1 MYSRIVFLLFLGC
14 LLASGGCKRPGPDGA
29 DGGTVDSA
37 PTTKSI
43 LVRTVRPTRGSLS
56 DTLPIT
62 GRVEA
67 FERADIIPRVEGI
80 VFAILKD
87 EGDPVKKGDILARVD
102 CREREL
108 TRDKARLAV
117 KLAELAVEEAAVSL
131 EEAEAR
137 LVSNQVDLGQEEKN
151 LARAKDQ
158 HAKGAIADQDL
169 EMAQHAY
176 DLVAARR
183 AELILARKKAE
194 QELARSKQAVD
205 DKKNELA
212 RAALECSWADLT
224 ATISGTVTRRM
235 LHVGQKAV
243 PNQTAF
249 TIADLDSLVVRP
261 TIPERQLRQVTVG
274 LKALLRTT
282 TWPDKVF
289 HGHVEHISPEVD
301 PQNGSIGLRIRLA
314 PSDPPLRPGMF
325 VSGDIVTEQR
335 DRALLVPKKAL
346 VFERDQ
352 PFLFVVTRE
361 GEDTIVH
368 RVPIE
373 RGLEN
378 KDMVEVRAVE
388 GSPLRIDDASQIVVV
403 GLDRLFEG
411 APVVLEDKDSAPA
424 PKASG
429 TDDKM
434 KSAKSGG

>member
-1 MYSRIVFLLFLGC
+1 MHPRIVILLFLAC
-14 LLASGGCKRPGPDGA
+14 LLGTGSCKRPGPEGS
-29 DGGTVDSA
+29 DGGAADASPAV
-37 PTTKSI
+37 KSI
-43 LVRTVRPTRGSLS
+43 LVRTVRPKRGSLS
-56 DTLPIT
+56 DTLPVT
-62 GRVEA
+62 GRIEA

-87 EGDPVKKGDILARVD
+87 EGDVVKKGDILARVD

-108 TRDKARLAV
+108 TRDKAQLAV
-117 KLAELAVEEAAVSL
+117 KQAELAVEEAQVSL
-131 EEAEAR
+131 EEADAR
-137 LVSNQVDLGQEEKN
+137 LVSNGVDLGQEEKN

-176 DLVAARR
+176 DVVVARR
-183 AELILARKKAE
+183 AELVLARKKAE
-194 QELARSKQAVD
+194 QELTRSKHAVE

-212 RAALECSWADLT
+212 RAKLECSWADLT

-243 PNQTAF
+243 PNEAAF
-249 TIADLDSLVVRP
+249 SIADLDTLVVRP
-261 TIPERQLRQVTVG
+261 TIPERQLRQVRVG
-274 LKALLRTT
+274 LEALLRTT
-282 TWPDKVF
+282 TWPDKTF
-289 HGHVEHISPEVD
+289 RGRVEHISPEVD
-301 PQNGSIGLRIRLA
+301 AQNGSIGLRIRLA

-352 PFLFVVTRE
+352 PFLFVVARE
-361 GEDTIVH
+361 GNARIVH
-368 RVPIE
+368 RVPVE

-378 KDMVEVRAVE
+378 KDMVEVRAAE
-388 GSPLRIDDASQIVVV
+388 GSPLQIDDATDVVVV

-411 APVVLEDKDSAPA
+411 ASVILEDGGAASPPKVPSANG
-424 PKASG
+424 KAKG
-429 TDDKM
+429 DE
-434 KSAKSGG
+434 SGG

>member
-224 ATISGTVTRRM
+224 ATMTRRM
-235 LHVGQKAV
+235 LGVGPKAV

-403 GLDRLFEG
+403 GLDRLFE
-411 APVVLEDKDSAPA
+411 APLWFSRTRSRHPL
-424 PKASG
+424 PKPRER
-429 TDDKM
+429 TTR
-434 KSAKSGG
+434 